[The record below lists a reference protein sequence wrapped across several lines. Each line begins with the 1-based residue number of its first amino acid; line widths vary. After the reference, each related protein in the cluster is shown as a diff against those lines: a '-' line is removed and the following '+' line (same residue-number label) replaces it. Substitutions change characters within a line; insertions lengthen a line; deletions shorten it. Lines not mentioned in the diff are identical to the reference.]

1 MYNRDTIIAVA
12 TPKGTA
18 ALAILRV
25 SGEEAHSL
33 FAALTDKPQKFTD
46 AKPFQMKLY
55 NLTDVSGE
63 VIDEVTAIRY
73 DAPRSFTGENMVEI
87 TCHGGQIIVERLVE
101 RAIEIGMRYAGRG
114 EFTRRAF
121 FNGKID
127 LKKAESIN
135 RIIHAESIVS
145 HKNAVTHYLGK
156 ERAFFDA
163 IREELYQLLVAL
175 ETEIEFSETDD
186 IGAEELFTGRIS
198 DLLERMKSQFAHEL
212 DKRSILKEVDKGVTV
227 SLVGR
232 ANAGKSSLLNML
244 LGYDRAIINSRAG
257 TTRDLITETKV
268 IGGVKVR
275 FVDTAGLNETDDEIE
290 LEGIKR
296 TKAAIDESAVLL
308 WVVSA
313 DEPMPVDDFETIKE
327 HGTLIAVLNKIDI
340 AQGDEARDFFANKGI
355 EMIEISALNGEGDE
369 QILHRLKDVV
379 QEKYADI
386 DYETVIGSE
395 REEGLIRKLLL
406 EAEEIDLNL
415 PLELLSESFR
425 SLLTYLDDI
434 YGKSSPEELLNLVF
448 DEFCIGK

>member
-1 MYNRDTIIAVA
+1 MYNQDTIIAVA
-12 TPKGTA
+12 TPRGTA

-25 SGEEAHSL
+25 SGKDAHSL
-33 FAALTDKPQKFTD
+33 FAKMTESEEKFHS
-46 AKPFQMKLY
+46 AKPFMLKLY
-55 NLTDVSGE
+55 NLIDSKGE

-73 DAPRSFTGENMVEI
+73 DNPRSFSGENMVEI
-87 TCHGGQIIVERLVE
+87 TCHGGPIIVERLIE
-101 RAIEIGMRYAGRG
+101 RAIEVGMRYAGRG

-186 IGAEELFTGRIS
+186 IGAEELFTGKIS
-198 DLLERMKSQFAHEL
+198 DLLEKMKTQFAHEL

-308 WVVSA
+308 WVVAA
-313 DEPMPVDDFETIKE
+313 DEEVPIADYDIIKE
-327 HGTLIAVLNKIDI
+327 HGTLIAVLNKTDI
-340 AQGDEARDFFANKGI
+340 AKGDKASAFFTDKGI
-355 EMIEISALNGEGDE
+355 ETIAISALEGKGDE
-369 QILHRLKDVV
+369 EILHCLNDIV
-379 QEKYADI
+379 QEKYSDI

-395 REEGLIRKLLL
+395 REEGLIRKLLE
-406 EAEEIDLNL
+406 EAEEIDLAL
-415 PLELLSESFR
+415 PLEMLSESFK